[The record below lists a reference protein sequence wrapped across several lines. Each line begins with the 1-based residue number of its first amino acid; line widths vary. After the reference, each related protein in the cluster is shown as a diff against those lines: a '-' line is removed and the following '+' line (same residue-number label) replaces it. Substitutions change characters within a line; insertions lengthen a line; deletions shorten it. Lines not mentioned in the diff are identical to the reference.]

1 MGTLRDEYMWNVG
14 YVMIRRTTAAL
25 ELEQYRVDVLTEQ
38 ERRQRLSAIPTQV
51 TQLAGQFVADGGD
64 KTTLIDALS

>member
-1 MGTLRDEYMWNVG
+1 MDLKTLTED
-14 YVMIRRTTAAL
+14 
-25 ELEQYRVDVLTEQ
+25 ELEQHRVDVLTEQ
-38 ERRQRLSAIPTQV
+38 ERRQRLSTIPTQV

>member
-1 MGTLRDEYMWNVG
+1 MTDSELKTLSDDDLD
-14 YVMIRRTTAAL
+14 AL
-25 ELEQYRVDVLTEQ
+25 RIQVLNEQ

-64 KTTLIDALS
+64 KTTLVDALS

>member
-1 MGTLRDEYMWNVG
+1 MDLKALSDDDLDALR
-14 YVMIRRTTAAL
+14 I
-25 ELEQYRVDVLTEQ
+25 QVLNEQ

-64 KTTLIDALS
+64 KTTLVDALS

>member
-1 MGTLRDEYMWNVG
+1 MTDTELK
-14 YVMIRRTTAAL
+14 AL
-25 ELEQYRVDVLTEQ
+25 SDDDLDVLRIQVLNEQ

>member
-1 MGTLRDEYMWNVG
+1 MDLKTLTDD
-14 YVMIRRTTAAL
+14 

-64 KTTLIDALS
+64 KTILVDALS

>member
-1 MGTLRDEYMWNVG
+1 MDLKTLTED
-14 YVMIRRTTAAL
+14 
-25 ELEQYRVDVLTEQ
+25 ELEQHRVDVLTEQ

>member
-1 MGTLRDEYMWNVG
+1 MTDTELKALSDDDLDALR
-14 YVMIRRTTAAL
+14 I
-25 ELEQYRVDVLTEQ
+25 QVLNEQ

-64 KTTLIDALS
+64 KTILIDALS

>member
-1 MGTLRDEYMWNVG
+1 MTDTELKTLSDDDLD
-14 YVMIRRTTAAL
+14 AL
-25 ELEQYRVDVLTEQ
+25 RIQVLNEQ

>member
-1 MGTLRDEYMWNVG
+1 MTDTELKTLSDDDLD
-14 YVMIRRTTAAL
+14 AL
-25 ELEQYRVDVLTEQ
+25 RIQVLNEQ

-64 KTTLIDALS
+64 KTTLVDALS

>member
-1 MGTLRDEYMWNVG
+1 MTDTELKALSDDDLDALR
-14 YVMIRRTTAAL
+14 I
-25 ELEQYRVDVLTEQ
+25 QVLNEQ

>member
-1 MGTLRDEYMWNVG
+1 MTDSELKTLSDDDLD
-14 YVMIRRTTAAL
+14 AL
-25 ELEQYRVDVLTEQ
+25 RIQVLNEQ

-64 KTTLIDALS
+64 KTILVDALS